1 MTRFSFERAMGV
13 LLLVV
18 TVILSV
24 MMIHSPG
31 TDDVTFFLDW
41 TEVVYQNGLVA
52 GYSKVISGL
61 HSNEYPPVSFA
72 ILYIARAFG
81 NGVGVSPLMSFKVA
95 ILTFQLVSTG
105 IILLLFGSYWVAGA
119 FNASLLLSGVG
130 LGYMDVCVA
139 PPLIAAFCGISI
151 EAQRAWYGIVSDCLS
166 NQMAAPDCGA
176 FHRRIPVRDFELAN
190 LSKGRW

>member
-52 GYSKVISGL
+52 GYSKVVSVW
-61 HSNEYPPVSFA
+61 SEYPPISFA
-72 ILYIARAFG
+72 ILYIARAFCNTMG
-81 NGVGVSPLMSFKVA
+81 LSPLISFKVT
-95 ILTFQLVSTG
+95 ILAFQLMSTG
-105 IILLLFGSYWVAGA
+105 MILLLSGSYWVAGA